1 MPCHNG
7 GVVYFFAPKN
17 RRKMRKGSALDP
29 WGRFRPYESLL
40 PVHSTAD
47 KPHLIQ
53 SDFRTAKIKLLCVNQ
68 SLRRRFS
75 FSFIVWRY
83 PTTQKVFVVTQFFLC
98 YAHSRGEGFVRTFSR
113 AIMHKATTIQRLY
126 YCSL

>member
-1 MPCHNG
+1 
-7 GVVYFFAPKN
+7 
-17 RRKMRKGSALDP
+17 MRKGSALDP

-40 PVHSTAD
+40 PVHLTAD

-75 FSFIVWRY
+75 FSFIVRNY
-83 PTTQKVFVVTQFFLC
+83 PTTQKVLQLHRLF
-98 YAHSRGEGFVRTFSR
+98 YATHSLWEKG
-113 AIMHKATTIQRLY
+113 LY
-126 YCSL
+126 